1 MSPGTIGLAFA
12 LGNVGFLLGAF
23 VSARVARRLG
33 IGRTIVGSAILFG
46 FGWFPA
52 ALMTRETA
60 FPLLVLSMFMGGFGG
75 TVYNVNQVSL
85 RQSITPDRMQ
95 GRMNAT
101 MRFMVWGTIPIGSFV
116 GGILGGTIG
125 LRPTLWLAALGSLLA
140 FISPLFSP
148 VRTLERIPE
157 IPAEG
162 PSVGETLSASDN
174 GVIEP
179 GDVPH
184 PVAEARSRD

>member
-1 MSPGTIGLAFA
+1 
-12 LGNVGFLLGAF
+12 
-23 VSARVARRLG
+23 
-33 IGRTIVGSAILFG
+33 
-46 FGWFPA
+46 
-52 ALMTRETA
+52 
-60 FPLLVLSMFMGGFGG
+60 
-75 TVYNVNQVSL
+75 
-85 RQSITPDRMQ
+85 
-95 GRMNAT
+95 

-140 FISPLFSP
+140 FVPPLFSP